1 MTNRERMKLKR
12 LKSKGER
19 FENEFV
25 LEREGERERERVLCI
40 TPMRE
45 RVHQRQSK
53 RGCVCR

>member
-25 LEREGERERERVLCI
+25 LEREGERERA
-40 TPMRE
+40 
-45 RVHQRQSK
+45 VHYTHEGEGASETE
-53 RGCVCR
+53 

>member
-25 LEREGERERERVLCI
+25 LEREGERERESA
-40 TPMRE
+40 
-45 RVHQRQSK
+45 VHYTHEGEGASETE
-53 RGCVCR
+53 

>member
-25 LEREGERERERVLCI
+25 LEREGERERVLCI